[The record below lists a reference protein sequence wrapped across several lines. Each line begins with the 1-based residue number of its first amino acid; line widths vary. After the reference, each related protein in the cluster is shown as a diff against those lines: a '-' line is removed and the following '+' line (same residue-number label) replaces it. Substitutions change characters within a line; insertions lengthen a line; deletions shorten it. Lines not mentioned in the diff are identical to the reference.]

1 MKKLMLLMIAIV
13 GSIISYYTVNLFIV
27 SLSFLQYFIIEIII
41 TMMHELYNQV
51 KKNNL
56 NVNPK

>member
-13 GSIISYYTVNLFIV
+13 GSIISYYAVNLFIV

-41 TMMHELYNQV
+41 TIMHELYNQV
-51 KKNNL
+51 KKTNL
-56 NVNPK
+56 NVNLK

>member
-1 MKKLMLLMIAIV
+1 MIAIV
-13 GSIISYYTVNLFIV
+13 GSIISYYAVNLFIV

-41 TMMHELYNQV
+41 TIMHELYNQV
-51 KKNNL
+51 KKTNL

>member
-1 MKKLMLLMIAIV
+1 MIAIV
-13 GSIISYYTVNLFIV
+13 GSIFSYYTVNLFIV